1 VNGDT
6 VAALAAMLVVA
17 LAVFFMLVFAMGAV
31 DAGDAGVFIESR
43 WWVASISVVV
53 GVVGAWLVEDVP
65 AAAVLFLVAAGI
77 GAGMALVGFIALRKG
92 LAT

>member
-1 VNGDT
+1 VRRISAWVRWRPCWWHRRRG
-6 VAALAAMLVVA
+6 LVCV
-17 LAVFFMLVFAMGAV
+17 MGAV

-43 WWVASISVVV
+43 WWVASISVAV